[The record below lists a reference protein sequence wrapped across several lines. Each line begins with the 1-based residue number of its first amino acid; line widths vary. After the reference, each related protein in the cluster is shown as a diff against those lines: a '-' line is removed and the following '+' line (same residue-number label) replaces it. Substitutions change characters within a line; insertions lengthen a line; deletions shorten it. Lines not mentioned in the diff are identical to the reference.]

1 MVYHRSGSRMDD
13 CRRGIHWNCS
23 SISPPWIMKKL
34 ITLALIAGLLTSCEE
49 HTTSEPSPEAIGELI
64 TLRYSMVKPQ
74 WSTYSY
80 EITDYMIH
88 NGGFIKATTTDGE
101 TIITSTWTI
110 HLY

>member
-1 MVYHRSGSRMDD
+1 
-13 CRRGIHWNCS
+13 
-23 SISPPWIMKKL
+23 MKKL

-64 TLRYSMVKPQ
+64 TLHSFFTNPTWVTKK
-74 WSTYSY
+74 Y

-101 TIITSTWTI
+101 TIVTSVYTI